1 MAGEKLSNR
10 QKMINMMY
18 LVLTALLAL
27 NVSAEVLKAF
37 ADIKQNLDR
46 TNTTVE
52 SKNKGLYS
60 AFAKKAADEPEKY
73 KSNYEKAMQVQ
84 ATSEALIKYIGEV
97 ENVMIDEAGKKDG
110 KADATDYQEGKPGRL
125 LREDDIDA
133 STRLLVG
140 EAGKGTPL
148 GLGLVSKVQEA
159 RSKYFGY
166 VEPAKQAEFK
176 AKILL
181 QEPVGEGSKTWLQ
194 STFGSMPV
202 AGAMT
207 QLTKL
212 KNDVRNSETEMVS
225 YLLNDVDAES
235 FKFDQLVAQVIAPT
249 NILQGQSAEARIL
262 LVAYDSRRDL
272 NISVGG
278 ASITTQAGI
287 GTYKLPNQGIG
298 NKKIGG
304 NIFVKDASGVN
315 KPYPFEFE
323 YLVSAPSASVTADKM
338 NVFYIGVDNPVTVA
352 VAGVPNRD
360 VRASMSNGTMNSAG
374 DGKYNVR
381 VSAPGESNVSVSA
394 MVGGKS
400 VSFGTKLFRIKRIPT
415 PNASAGGLQPGSV
428 PAGSFKVQGG
438 VVAIL
443 KDFDFDARFNVEGF
457 RFIYLPMKQDPR
469 VDNATGPRF
478 TGNMQNMM
486 NAAKPGDTFVIDN
499 IRARGPDGTPRQLDA
514 ITYRLQ

>member
-46 TNTTVE
+46 TNTSVE
-52 SKNKGLYS
+52 NKNKGLYT
-60 AFAKKAADEPEKY
+60 AFAKKAQDEPEKY
-73 KSNYEKAMQVQ
+73 KANYDKALQTQ
-84 ATSEALIKYIGEV
+84 ALSEDLVKYISGV
-97 ENVMIDEAGKKDG
+97 EATLSDEAGKKDG
-110 KADATDYQEGKPGRL
+110 KVDEKDFQEGKPGRL
-125 LREDDIDA
+125 LSEDNIDL
-133 STRLLVG
+133 STRLLAG
-140 EAGKGTPL
+140 ETGAGTALGKGLVEKMKSTREKFL
-148 GLGLVSKVQEA
+148 GM
-159 RSKYFGY
+159 

-176 AKILL
+176 TKLLL
-181 QEPVGEGSKTWLQ
+181 QEPMPDGKKSWLQ
-194 STFGSMPV
+194 ATFGSMPV
-202 AGAMT
+202 AGAVT

-212 KNDVRNSETEMVS
+212 KNDVRNTETELIS

-249 NILQGQSAEARIL
+249 NILQGQQAEAKIL

-272 NISVGG
+272 SVSVGG
-278 ASITTQAGI
+278 SSLVTKAGI
-287 GTYKLPNQGIG
+287 GTYNLPNQGIG
-298 NKKIGG
+298 NKKVSG
-304 NIFVKDASGVN
+304 NIFVKDASGAN

-323 YLVSAPSASVTADKM
+323 YLVSAPSSSVTADKM
-338 NVFYIGVDNPVTVA
+338 NVFYIGVDNPVTIA

-360 VRASMSNGTMNSAG
+360 VRASMSNGNMNAAG
-374 DGKYNVR
+374 EGKYSVR

-400 VSFGTKLFRIKRIPT
+400 VSFGSKMFRIKRIPT

-428 PAGSFKVQGG
+428 PSGSFKVQGG
-438 VVAIL
+438 IVAIL

-469 VDNATGPRF
+469 VDNASGPRF
-478 TGNMQNMM
+478 TPNMQNMI
-486 NAAKPGDTFVIDN
+486 NASKPGDTFVIDN